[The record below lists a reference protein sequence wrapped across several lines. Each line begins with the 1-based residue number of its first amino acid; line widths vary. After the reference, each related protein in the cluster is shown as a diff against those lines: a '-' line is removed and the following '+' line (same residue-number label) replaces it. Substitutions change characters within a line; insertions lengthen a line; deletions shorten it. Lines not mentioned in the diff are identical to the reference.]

1 MRIANSR
8 MSLGRAMG
16 GLTIVTLLLVALPAH
31 ARPGD
36 PASDRWPPLPAEAEA
51 FHGGT
56 LRESVISGVA
66 SEPEL
71 YGFDAPVT
79 EVSFGPLYPVYLYT
93 RDFVAGRASTERS
106 AAFKEGGDWITPVIQ
121 HGTIR
126 NVVSVANPTGAKW
139 EFGTLGYGAD
149 LGQRLSE
156 VRRGDLV
163 VIEPPLNAW
172 FRVHGRNISPLN
184 SHADRVLPGQTS
196 ISAFR
201 SQLAARY
208 ADSNVDPEGVMVGGG
223 AKVPAPADQRLPS
236 FGAGLALVIVAAVFL
251 ARRRRQHEPT

>member
-1 MRIANSR
+1 MRIGNA
-8 MSLGRAMG
+8 SLSLRVSTPL
-16 GLTIVTLLLVALPAH
+16 LTILTLLLVTLPAQ
-31 ARPGD
+31 ARSGD
-36 PASDRWPPLPAEAEA
+36 PASDRWPPLPAEAQA
-51 FHGGT
+51 FHHGG
-56 LRESVISGVA
+56 LRDSVISGVA

-79 EVSFGPLYPVYLYT
+79 EISFGQLYPVFLYT
-93 RDFVAGRASTERS
+93 REFVSGRTSGERA

-126 NVVSVANPTGAKW
+126 NVVSVANPTGTKW

-149 LGQRLSE
+149 LGRRLSE

-184 SHADRVLPGQTS
+184 SQADRVLSGQTT
-196 ISAFR
+196 ISAFQ

-208 ADSNVDPEGVMVGGG
+208 ADSDIDPDGVMVGGG
-223 AKVPAPADQRLPS
+223 AKIPAPMDRMLPS
-236 FGAGLALVIVAAVFL
+236 FAAGVGIVVLGATLL
-251 ARRRRQHEPT
+251 ARRRRRHEAT